1 MNVILAVETFATF
14 ILAITI
20 HEATHAAVASA
31 LGDGTPVAEGRLA
44 LVPRRQM
51 ATVGAIVGIVTSFSY
66 GGLGWGRPVRY
77 DSTRMRVGPNIGIFL
92 VAISAPLV
100 NLALGL
106 GIAAVLPALPGYT
119 ALGSQAHTCSA
130 LSGVSLQGCLGSA
143 QPAYVLRIEQFFFIF
158 AVTNIVL
165 ALINLIPL
173 HPLDG
178 YKMLFAILP
187 DQQAIN
193 YRRYEGYMEFGLLVL
208 FFALPQ
214 VLQYLGIFFHP
225 SLYFI
230 TWANEIAGHFAGNVL
245 RVYFG
250 L

>member
-1 MNVILAVETFATF
+1 MNVILIVETFVTF

-31 LGDGTPVAEGRLA
+31 LGDHTPVAEGRLA
-44 LVPRRQM
+44 LAPRRQM
-51 ATVGAIVGIVTSFSY
+51 ATVGTIVGLVTSFSF

-77 DSTRMRVGPNIGIFL
+77 DSTRMRVGPNLGIFL
-92 VAISAPLV
+92 VALSAPLV
-100 NLALGL
+100 NLIIGVGVALL
-106 GIAAVLPALPGYT
+106 LTVFPGYT
-119 ALGSQAHTCSA
+119 TLGARTDICSGQ
-130 LSGVSLQGCLGSA
+130 LGVHLQSCLGSA
-143 QPAYVLRIEQFFFIF
+143 QPAYLLRIEQFLFIF
-158 AVTNIVL
+158 AVTNILL

-187 DQQAIN
+187 DQPAVS

-208 FFALPQ
+208 FFALPY
-214 VLQYLGIFFHP
+214 VLRYLGILFSP
-225 SLYFI
+225 SAYFI
-230 TWANEIAGHFAGNVL
+230 SWANEIAGHLAGNVL
-245 RVYFG
+245 RVYGF

>member
-1 MNVILAVETFATF
+1 MNVIFFVETFVSF

-31 LGDGTPVAEGRLA
+31 LGDRTPVAEGRLA
-44 LVPRRQM
+44 LAPRRQM
-51 ATVGAIVGIVTSFSY
+51 ATVGTIVGLVTSFGT

-77 DSTRMRVGPNIGIFL
+77 DSTRMRVGPNLGIFL

-100 NLALGL
+100 NLGIGL
-106 GIAAVLPALPGYT
+106 GIAVLLPFIPGYT
-119 ALGSQAHTCSA
+119 ALGGRANACSGQ
-130 LSGVSLQGCLGSA
+130 LGVHLQECLGSA
-143 QPAYVLRIEQFFFIF
+143 QPAYVLRIEQFLFIF
-158 AVTNIVL
+158 AVTNILL

-187 DQQAIN
+187 DEPAVS

-208 FFALPQ
+208 FFALPY
-214 VLQYLGIFFHP
+214 VLRYLGVLFSP
-225 SLYFI
+225 ALYFS
-230 TWANEIAGHFAGNVL
+230 TWANDIVGHFARNVL
-245 RVYFG
+245 LMVFR